1 MEVRVIILASQMYE
15 FNAKFVENLF
25 QLAFMFVM
33 TKNLFYLHASF
44 TWQEH
49 PIVFVKLWELSIM
62 LCQRHLFQ

>member
-1 MEVRVIILASQMYE
+1 MEVRVIILVSQMHEGTLLKIY
-15 FNAKFVENLF
+15 FNW
-25 QLAFMFVM
+25 QFMFVM

-62 LCQRHLFQ
+62 ICQRDLFQL